1 MLTNPKD
8 RDRLINGIKELSD
21 SMARV
26 AAEKDLQKNIV
37 EDEADDTE
45 VDKKYIRKL
54 ATIYHKQ
61 TFVKVQEETD
71 EIVSLYD
78 ILFS

>member
-37 EDEADDTE
+37 EDVADDTE